1 MLNALLSGT
10 IFGVKKEDIF
20 FYFILICVLSISL
33 KIYMESDA
41 FNLKCILSDVDGKTY
56 CVRERENLDKAA
68 DLLATVTGKCKTLV
82 LFMKEKYPEREDV
95 KRLVDGFRP
104 EKISE
109 TLPTSKLTAYS
120 ENKGQ
125 KIAFCLNKE
134 KNKTEL
140 IDINTLTFV
149 AIHELSHVM
158 TKSIGHKQEF
168 WENFKFLLE
177 GAKEIGIYHPIDYK
191 KKPQEY
197 CGMTI
202 TDNPF
207 YDV

>member
-1 MLNALLSGT
+1 M
-10 IFGVKKEDIF
+10 FKKEDIF
-20 FYFILICVLSISL
+20 CYVILLSIIALSV
-33 KIYMESDA
+33 KMYSESDA
-41 FNLKCILSDVDGKTY
+41 YNLKCIISDVDGNTY
-56 CVRERENLDKAA
+56 CVRDQENLDKAA
-68 DLLATVTGKCKTLV
+68 DLLANVTKKCKTLV

-95 KRLVDGFRP
+95 ARLVKGFKP
-104 EKISE
+104 EKICE

-125 KIAFCLNKE
+125 KIAFCLNKKKNE
-134 KNKTEL
+134 KEL
-140 IDINTLTFV
+140 IDMNTLTFV

-177 GAKEIGIYHPIDYK
+177 NAKEINIYNPVDYK
-191 KKPQEY
+191 KSPQEY
-197 CGMTI
+197 CGMQI

-207 YDV
+207 YDS

>member
-1 MLNALLSGT
+1 ML
-10 IFGVKKEDIF
+10 FGFKKEDLF
-20 FYFILICVLSISL
+20 CYAVLLSIIALSV
-33 KIYMESDA
+33 KMYSESDA
-41 FNLKCILSDVDGKTY
+41 YNLKCIISDVDGNTY
-56 CVRERENLDKAA
+56 CVRDQENLDKAA
-68 DLLATVTGKCKTLV
+68 DLLANVTKKCKTLV
-82 LFMKEKYPEREDV
+82 IFMKEKYPEREDV
-95 KRLVDGFRP
+95 ARLVKGFKP
-104 EKISE
+104 EKICE

-125 KIAFCLNKE
+125 KIAFCLNKKKNE
-134 KNKTEL
+134 KEL

-177 GAKEIGIYHPIDYK
+177 NAKEINVYNPVDYK
-191 KKPQEY
+191 KSPQEY
-197 CGMTI
+197 CGMKI

-207 YDV
+207 YDS

>member
-1 MLNALLSGT
+1 MFNALLSGS
-10 IFGVKKEDIF
+10 IFGIKKEDVF
-20 FYFILICVLSISL
+20 FYIILFCVIGISI
-33 KIYMESDA
+33 KIYTESDA
-41 FNLKCILSDVDGKTY
+41 FNLKCIMSDVDGKTY

-68 DLLATVTGKCKTLV
+68 DLLATVASKCKTLV
-82 LFMKEKYPEREDV
+82 AFMKEKYPDRADV

-125 KIAFCLNKE
+125 KIAFCLNKK
-134 KNKTEL
+134 KNEPEL
-140 IDINTLTFV
+140 IDLNTLTFV

-158 TKSIGHKQEF
+158 TTSIGHKQDF
-168 WENFKFLLE
+168 WDNFKFLLE
-177 GAKEIGIYHPIDYK
+177 NAKEIGIYNPIDYK

-197 CGMTI
+197 CGMKI

>member
-1 MLNALLSGT
+1 ML
-10 IFGVKKEDIF
+10 FGFKKEDLF
-20 FYFILICVLSISL
+20 CYMILLSIIVLSVKMYS
-33 KIYMESDA
+33 ESDA
-41 FNLKCILSDVDGKTY
+41 YNLKCIISDVDGNTY
-56 CVRERENLDKAA
+56 CVRDQENLDKAA
-68 DLLATVTGKCKTLV
+68 DLLANVTKKCKTLV

-95 KRLVDGFRP
+95 ARLVKGFKP
-104 EKISE
+104 EKICE

-125 KIAFCLNKE
+125 KIAFCLNKKKNE
-134 KNKTEL
+134 KEL
-140 IDINTLTFV
+140 IDMNTLTFV

-177 GAKEIGIYHPIDYK
+177 NAKEINVYNPVDYK
-191 KKPQEY
+191 KSPQEY
-197 CGMTI
+197 CGMQI

-207 YDV
+207 YDS